1 MKFLRMADTDLL
13 RVQYDTSTV
22 VTNIKVGAVSL
33 WRRITFNLT
42 SVQHKT
48 NLATIQLLHEIPVKV
63 SVLYTEQVGI
73 LQLHENGQ
81 CNQKGRTGY
90 WAV

>member
-33 WRRITFNLT
+33 
-42 SVQHKT
+42 
-48 NLATIQLLHEIPVKV
+48 
-63 SVLYTEQVGI
+63 
-73 LQLHENGQ
+73 
-81 CNQKGRTGY
+81 
-90 WAV
+90 